1 MSIDFGFEDI
11 TRIEMREGKRIVND
25 ELDKSMTQY
34 YNNFVIPEIMRI
46 SRASNLPEQFVNGFK
61 FVKTSRNRGKIINTW
76 GTPNKPL
83 AKWFNYGT
91 KAKIWIQPKKEGGVL
106 AFASKGASG
115 GRNASAIF
123 YKSSSTPKAGATIF
137 SKGHYISGQPKT
149 EAMERGVESS
159 KKVLIRNAIQQ
170 TQEKLKNHE

>member
-1 MSIDFGFEDI
+1 
-11 TRIEMREGKRIVND
+11 MREAKRKVND
-25 ELDKSMTQY
+25 QLDKGMEGY

-46 SRASNLPEQFVNGFK
+46 SRASNLPEQFINGFK
-61 FVKTSRNRGKIINTW
+61 FVKTARNRGKIINTW

-106 AFASKGASG
+106 AWASKGASG
-115 GRNASAIF
+115 GRNPSAIN
-123 YKSSSTPKAGATIF
+123 YQSLKTPKKGATIF
-137 SKGHYISGQPKT
+137 DKGHYISGQPKT

-159 KKVLIRNAIQQ
+159 KKSLIRNV
-170 TQEKLKNHE
+170 TTDVEGKMKNNE